1 MRTAALAALVV
12 LIECAASA
20 DRVPVESVFNH
31 PKNPADLRELTSTA
45 NGSLANAQV
54 VHGEFIQRRYVRD
67 LPRPLESQGTFLY
80 ARGIGI
86 EWCTVKPLNSCMVIT
101 GAGITRRNDDVP
113 PAAAGTV
120 SQPAQQTVAR
130 IFFSLF
136 ALDFDA
142 LARDFSLFGE
152 QANGQWRVGLK
163 ARRAALGRVFQ
174 DAVLAGSTAADTIVL
189 HDAGGDRT
197 EITLQNPI
205 FSSKPLPAGDRARF

>member
-1 MRTAALAALVV
+1 MRAAALASLAV
-12 LIECAASA
+12 LIECATSA

-31 PKNPADLRELTSTA
+31 PRNPIELRLLTNTA
-45 NGSLANAQV
+45 NVSLANAQV
-54 VHGEFIQRRYVRD
+54 VRGEFIQRRYVRD
-67 LPRPLESQGTFLY
+67 LPRALESQGSFIY

-101 GAGITRRNDDVP
+101 GAGITRKHDDMS
-113 PAAAGTV
+113 PAAAATA
-120 SQPAQQTVAR
+120 SQPAQQAVAR

-152 QANGQWRVGLK
+152 QTNGQWRVGLK
-163 ARRAALGRVFQ
+163 ARRAALGRVFK

-189 HDAGGDRT
+189 RDAGGDRT

-205 FSSKPLPAGDRARF
+205 FSSKPLPADDRARF